1 MLEGIIREMRR
12 DLAGKL
18 LTLGLKS
25 EEISPVL
32 NVIHDVIV
40 ANMRVHAAS
49 GKGREFVT
57 ALKDKQ
63 PIGNHMLVQSMV
75 MDLSFKLYA
84 YYGISEPTAGSI
96 ARFVVP
102 FVMNRIGH
110 TLATQDDEQALL
122 RSMQK
127 YTAFDQLRSF
137 GRQFR
142 RIMAFF

>member
-1 MLEGIIREMRR
+1 MLEGIIRDMRR

-18 LTLGLKS
+18 LTLGLRA

-32 NVIHDVIV
+32 NVIQDVIV

-49 GKGREFVT
+49 GKGYEFVT
-57 ALKDKQ
+57 ALKDKH
-63 PIGNHMLVQSMV
+63 PIGNHLLVQSMV

-84 YYGISEPTAGSI
+84 YYGIGEPTAGSI

-110 TLATQDDEQALL
+110 SLAGPADEQALL
-122 RSMQK
+122 RSMQR
-127 YTAFDQLRSF
+127 YTAFDQIRSF
-137 GRQFR
+137 GRQFK